1 MSFLEV
7 INLKTHFFTRR
18 GVVKAVDGVSFRVE
32 KGETFGLVGES
43 GCGKSMTCL
52 SIMRLVPEPG
62 GRIVDGVI
70 RLEGDDLLRKSSK
83 EMIKIRG
90 SKLSMILQDPMT
102 SLNPVF
108 TIGNQLTEAIKV
120 HQRGKGKALWEQAR
134 KMLQRVQIPSPEE
147 CLRRWPHQLSG
158 GMRQRVVGAIT
169 ISCEPRLL
177 ICDEPTTALDA
188 TIQLQYLRLLR
199 ELQERTGLTL
209 IFVTHDFGIVAR
221 MCQKAAV
228 MYAGKIV
235 EIAEVTELFDHP
247 THPYTQALLRSVP
260 KVEEK
265 VERLTSIEGQPP
277 PLHELPPGCSFAPR
291 CSLRGENCRPETY
304 PPLIEIKTGH
314 SVSCWKYA

>member
-7 INLKTHFFTRR
+7 INLKTYFFTRR
-18 GVVKAVDGVSFRVE
+18 GVVKAVDGVSFNVDR
-32 KGETFGLVGES
+32 GETFGLVGES

-70 RLEGDDLLRKSSK
+70 RLESEDLLRKSSK

-120 HQRGKGKALWEQAR
+120 HQKWERKELWGRAR
-134 KMLQRVQIPSPEE
+134 EMLQRVQIPSPEE

-169 ISCEPRLL
+169 ISCEPKLL
-177 ICDEPTTALDA
+177 IADEPTTALDA

-221 MCQKAAV
+221 MCRRAAV

-235 EIAEVTELFDHP
+235 ETAEVKELFDHP
-247 THPYTQALLRSVP
+247 THPYTQALMRSVP
-260 KVEEK
+260 KAEER
-265 VERLTSIEGQPP
+265 VERLASIEGQPP
-277 PLHELPPGCSFAPR
+277 PLCQLPPGCTFAPR
-291 CSLRGENCRPETY
+291 CACHGENCRPEAY
-304 PPLIEIKTGH
+304 PPLIEVKRGH
-314 SVSCWKYA
+314 FVSCWRYA